1 MPYISKK
8 GWMDSMYE
16 EIERLTRALC
26 AAHGTPGC
34 EEEAFRAAEEA
45 LSFCDTVVTD
55 ALGWLRPRALGG
67 EGGTREGG
75 DAGGVVAL
83 LAPSSSS
90 GGKQEVAACVLACGG
105 HAPLP
110 TGVR

>member
-1 MPYISKK
+1 
-8 GWMDSMYE
+8 MYE

-55 ALGWLRPRALGG
+55 ALGGVTGVLPRRALKDSGL
-67 EGGTREGG
+67 
-75 DAGGVVAL
+75 AL
-83 LAPSSSS
+83 SASWPILD
-90 GGKQEVAACVLACGG
+90 
-105 HAPLP
+105 
-110 TGVR
+110 